1 MKDPKLS
8 MGHKCY
14 IRKRGATLSETS
26 VNLATGMVANFDRL
40 TGFMFMEAERPYTRR
55 TENNDGS
62 LSRLA

>member
-1 MKDPKLS
+1 

-14 IRKRGATLSETS
+14 IRKRGATLSETY
-26 VNLATGMVANFDRL
+26 VNLATGMAADFDRL
-40 TGFMFMEAERPYTRR
+40 TGFMEAERPYTGG